1 MTKEKLTKICPKCQ
15 AEKSV
20 SEFGKNKYNKDGL
33 QYWCRDCRRQYQQN
47 HKKEIAIFQKQY
59 YQDNKKQL
67 LENNRQYH
75 QNNKAQRKQYIQDN
89 KERIAAYKKQY
100 EQKNKKRIAK
110 QRSQFYRDNKEEL
123 TERGKQ
129 YRQKN
134 KKKIVERSKQY
145 YRVNREDI
153 LVKRRQYSRTKR
165 GKADNKI
172 AAQKRRALK
181 MGVGYEIFD
190 SVEIF
195 ERDGYRCQHCGKK
208 TRPDYKNPNHPK
220 YPNLDHIIPLSKGGA
235 HTRKNT
241 QCLCHQCN
249 MEKGSDGNGDQLLLF
264 G

>member
-1 MTKEKLTKICPKCQ
+1 MAEKNLTKICGKCQ

-33 QYWCRDCRRQYQQN
+33 QYWCKNCRRQYQQN

-75 QNNKAQRKQYIQDN
+75 QNNKVQRKQYNQDN
-89 KERIAAYKKQY
+89 KERIVAYRKQY

-110 QRSQFYRDNKEEL
+110 QRSQFYRDNKKEL

-129 YRQKN
+129 YQQKN
-134 KKKIVERSKQY
+134 KKKIVARSKRY
-145 YRVNREDI
+145 YRDNRENL
-153 LVKRRQYSRTKR
+153 LVKRRKYTRTKQ
-165 GKADNKI
+165 GKASSKI

-181 MGVGYEIFD
+181 MGVGYEVFNP
-190 SVEIF
+190 VEIF
-195 ERDGYRCQHCGKK
+195 ERDGYICQLCGKK
-208 TRPDYKNPNHPK
+208 TRPDYKSQYHPL

-235 HTRKNT
+235 HTRLNT
-241 QCLCHQCN
+241 QCTHRQCN
-249 MEKGSDGNGDQLLLF
+249 AKKHNNNHNDQLRMF